1 MLRISPLAL
10 AIALAAAGAALAA
23 ETAHGEHHAPPIST
37 LILPVINFA
46 IFAFILW
53 RFAWPAI
60 KTTLADRQKTV
71 GKQLTD
77 SASALRDARGELES
91 IETLRA
97 RSREDGDKLVA
108 EIRAEADKQ
117 AGALLTAA
125 RGMADRIRRDA
136 ELLSAQE
143 RDRAAH
149 AIRAEVADRV
159 VRRAA
164 DIVKERFGENEQ
176 RRAVADF
183 LTEVRS

>member
-1 MLRISPLAL
+1 MSPVAL
-10 AIALAAAGAALAA
+10 AIALAAAGTALAA
-23 ETAHGEHHAPPIST
+23 EAPHGEHHAPSIGTLVLPI
-37 LILPVINFA
+37 INFS

-53 RFAWPAI
+53 RYAWPAI
-60 KTTLADRQKTV
+60 KTTLADRLKTV
-71 GKQLTD
+71 GKQLTE
-77 SASALRDARGELES
+77 SEAALRDARAELES

-97 RSREDGDKLVA
+97 RSREDGEKLIA
-108 EIRAEADKQ
+108 ELRAEGERQ

-125 RGMADRIRRDA
+125 RSMADRIRRDA
-136 ELLSAQE
+136 ELVSTQE

-149 AIRAEVADRV
+149 AIRAEVADRI

-183 LTEVRS
+183 LSEVRS

>member
-176 RRAVADF
+176 RGAVADF